1 MSTKLYSEKT
11 LSLAIFISAALWGL
25 YWIPLRAIENMGIPG
40 SWTVPFFN
48 ACPLL
53 VLIPLF
59 IFYFKIIQ
67 GNWMVTLLASIMIGF
82 AFSFYAYG
90 LLETTV
96 IRATLLFY
104 LSPIWSTMIGV
115 IWLKEK
121 FTKARV
127 ISIFIGLL
135 GLFFLLSPNNLSN
148 QSLNI
153 GDLFSILSGF
163 CWGVGGS
170 ILKRNSNT
178 VSIISLATLLYL
190 STTVISIIFATLF
203 YADPLPNL
211 ASIKSAFPTAAF
223 WSIFILS
230 PGFIV
235 IFKVSQILFPGRVGI
250 LMMSEVIVAC
260 ISASI
265 FLPEETMVI
274 IQWFGVIGIVSAALV
289 EVIFGYKAS
298 K

>member
-1 MSTKLYSEKT
+1 
-11 LSLAIFISAALWGL
+11 
-25 YWIPLRAIENMGIPG
+25 
-40 SWTVPFFN
+40 
-48 ACPLL
+48 
-53 VLIPLF
+53 
-59 IFYFKIIQ
+59 
-67 GNWMVTLLASIMIGF
+67 
-82 AFSFYAYG
+82 
-90 LLETTV
+90 
-96 IRATLLFY
+96 
-104 LSPIWSTMIGV
+104 MIGV

-153 GDLFSILSGF
+153 GDLFSVLSGF

-265 FLPEETMVI
+265 LLPEETMVI
-274 IQWFGVIGIVSAALV
+274 IQWLGAIGIVSAALV